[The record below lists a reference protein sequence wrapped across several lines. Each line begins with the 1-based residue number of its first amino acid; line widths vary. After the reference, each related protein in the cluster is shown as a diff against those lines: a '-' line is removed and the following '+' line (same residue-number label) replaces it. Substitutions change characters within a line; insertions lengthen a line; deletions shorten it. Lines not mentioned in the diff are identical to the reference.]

1 VDLMSESLAG
11 LIGQIT
17 DEDLFPK
24 VSKEWMN
31 ENEEQMRV

>member
-1 VDLMSESLAG
+1 MGQGGDGSGVDLMSESLAG

-24 VSKEWMN
+24 VSKE
-31 ENEEQMRV
+31 